1 MVPSQQNP
9 DYDTLMSMALSAAE
23 GFKALSRS
31 ANGRNDVVAGAQC
44 WYCSSAVP
52 VFNGAAILEERLLN
66 PDSLRGIA
74 EYFTSKSRPYSLMT
88 MDALLPYGGGALRGL
103 GYYEYDRMPAMWL
116 DGMPL
121 VVERH
126 VENPGLAITRV
137 EDARDLGTFR
147 SLLSRVFHI
156 APDEAEMVLGDN
168 ALAVEGVRH
177 YIGKLGGE
185 AVGTLSMV
193 TSGHVP
199 GIWNVGTLA
208 EHRRTGIGTA
218 LMRHALQEAAGE
230 GRTSSMLLASKE
242 GVPLYER
249 LGYRTLSTVRIFVP
263 G

>member
-1 MVPSQQNP
+1 
-9 DYDTLMSMALSAAE
+9 MALAAAE

-31 ANGRNDVVAGAQC
+31 AQGRNDVVAGAQC

-74 EYFTSKSRPYSLMT
+74 EYFTSKGRPYSLMT
-88 MDALLPYGGGALRGL
+88 MDALLPYAGGALRGL

-116 DGMPL
+116 DGMPPQ
-121 VVERH
+121 VEGNLD
-126 VENPGLAITRV
+126 NPALLITRV
-137 EDARDLGTFR
+137 EDTRDLGTFR
-147 SLLSRVFHI
+147 AILSRVFHI
-156 APDEAEMVLGDN
+156 APDEAAMVLGDN

-177 YIGKLGGE
+177 YLGRLDGE
-185 AVGTLSMV
+185 AVGTLSVV
-193 TSGHVP
+193 TSGPVP
-199 GIWNVGTLA
+199 GIWNVGTLP
-208 EHRRTGIGTA
+208 EHRRAGIGTA
-218 LMRHALQEAAGE
+218 LMHHALREAANE

-242 GVPLYER
+242 GVPLYEL

>member
-1 MVPSQQNP
+1 MLPSQQDP
-9 DYDTLMSMALSAAE
+9 DHDTLMAMALAAAE

-66 PDSLRGIA
+66 PDSLQGIT
-74 EYFTSKSRPYSLMT
+74 EYFTSKGRPYSLMT
-88 MDALLPYGGGALRGL
+88 MDALLPYAGGVLRGL
-103 GYYEYDRMPAMWL
+103 GYYEYDHMPAMWL
-116 DGMPL
+116 DGMPVTPRVGPNNPTL
-121 VVERH
+121 V
-126 VENPGLAITRV
+126 ITRV
-137 EDARDLGTFR
+137 RNTRDLGIFR
-147 SLLSRVFHI
+147 SILSRVFHI
-156 APDEAEMVLGDN
+156 APEEAEMVLGDS
-168 ALAVEGVRH
+168 ALTVEGVRH
-177 YIGKLGGE
+177 YLGRLDGE

-193 TSGHVP
+193 TSGPVP
-199 GIWNVGTLA
+199 GIWNVGTLP

-218 LMRHALQEAAGE
+218 LMQHALREAANE

-249 LGYRTLSTVRIFVP
+249 LGYRTLSTVRIFVA

>member
-1 MVPSQQNP
+1 MLPSQQDP
-9 DYDTLMSMALSAAE
+9 DHDTLMAMALAAAE

-31 ANGRNDVVAGAQC
+31 AQGRNDVVAGAQC

-74 EYFTSKSRPYSLMT
+74 EYFTSKGRPYSLMT
-88 MDALLPYGGGALRGL
+88 MDALLPYAGGALRGL

-116 DGMPL
+116 DGLPTPRQ
-121 VVERH
+121 VGPDG
-126 VENPGLAITRV
+126 PGLAITRV
-137 EDARDLGTFR
+137 EDTRDIGTFR
-147 SLLSRVFHI
+147 AILSRVFHI

-177 YIGKLGGE
+177 YLGRLDGE
-185 AVGTLSMV
+185 AVGTLSVV
-193 TSGHVP
+193 TSGPVP
-199 GIWNVGTLA
+199 GIWNVGTLP
-208 EHRRTGIGTA
+208 EHRRAGIGTA
-218 LMRHALQEAAGE
+218 LMHHALREAANE

-242 GVPLYER
+242 GVPLYEL

>member
-1 MVPSQQNP
+1 MSLPQQNP
-9 DYDTLMSMALSAAE
+9 DYNRLMSIALAAAE

-74 EYFTSKSRPYSLMT
+74 EYFTSKGRPYSLMT

-121 VVERH
+121 VETRFDT
-126 VENPGLAITRV
+126 PQLLITRV
-137 EDARDLGTFR
+137 EDTRDMGEFR
-147 SLLSRVFHI
+147 SILGRVFHI
-156 APDEAEMVLGDN
+156 APEEAEMVLGDN
-168 ALAVEGVRH
+168 ALSVEGVRH
-177 YIGKLGGE
+177 YLGRLDGE

-193 TSGHVP
+193 TRGPVP
-199 GIWNVGTLA
+199 GLWNVGTLP

-218 LMRHALQEAAGE
+218 LMRHALQEATHE